1 MKLMSTQADPDIWI
15 QNAGTH
21 YDMVL
26 VFIDDILVYAKELRI
41 TMDKLGKLYELKP
54 ESIHTPDV
62 YLRAN
67 MEKEQLPSGRV
78 VLTIDS
84 KCYVRNAV
92 KLVEA
97 LLDENNP
104 EARLKKTTA
113 RNPFPSGYKPELN
126 VSAELNDELSSC
138 FLQLMGILR

>member
-1 MKLMSTQADPDIWI
+1 MKLMSTQADPDVWI

-113 RNPFPSGYKPELN
+113 RNPEW
-126 VSAELNDELSSC
+126 V
-138 FLQLMGILR
+138 